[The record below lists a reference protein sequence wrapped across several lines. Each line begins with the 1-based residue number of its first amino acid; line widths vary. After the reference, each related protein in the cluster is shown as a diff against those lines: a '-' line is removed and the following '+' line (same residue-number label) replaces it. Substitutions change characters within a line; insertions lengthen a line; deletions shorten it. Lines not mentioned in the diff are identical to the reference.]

1 MSRELTI
8 QETAERSLIKT
19 YRKSL
24 WNPFIA
30 AVKRYE
36 LVEPGDRIAV
46 CISGGKDSM
55 VLAKLMQELQR
66 HTEQPFELTFLV
78 MDPGYNP
85 ANRALILENAEKLGI
100 PVQIFESD
108 IFDVTVQVE
117 KNPCYLCARMRRGFL
132 YAKAQELGCN
142 KIALGH
148 HFSDVVETTL
158 LGLFYGAQLQAMP
171 PKLKSRNF
179 PGMELIRPLYCVH
192 EDAIIAW
199 KNYNHLRFLQC
210 ACRFTEARDA
220 SGDGVGESKR
230 QEMKV
235 LLRQLKKTNPN
246 IEKSIFRA
254 IHGVQLDTFPGFK
267 QIFESDIFDVTVQV
281 EKNPCY
287 LCARMRRGFLY
298 AKAQELGCNK
308 IALGHHFSDVVETTL
323 LGLFYGAQLQAMPP
337 KLKSRNFPGMELIRP
352 LYCVHEDAIIA
363 WKNYNHL
370 RFLQC
375 ACRFTEARDASGDGV
390 GESKRQEM
398 KVLLRQLKKTNPNI
412 EKSIFR
418 AIHGVQLDTF
428 PGFKYRGK
436 AYSFLDDYDGTAGFL
451 QP

>member
-1 MSRELTI
+1 MARELTP
-8 QETAERSLIKT
+8 QEIAERSLIKT
-19 YRKSL
+19 YRKTL

-36 LVEPGDRIAV
+36 LVSPGDRIAV

-55 VLAKLMQELQR
+55 VLAKLMQELQK
-66 HTEQPFELTFLV
+66 HTDQPFELTFLV

-85 ANRALILENAEKLGI
+85 ENRALIESNAQLLGI
-100 PVQIFESD
+100 PVTIFESD

-117 KNPCYLCARMRRGFL
+117 KSPCYLCARMRRGCL
-132 YAKAQELGCN
+132 YAKARELGCN

-171 PKLKSRNF
+171 PKLHSKNF

-220 SGDGVGESKR
+220 SGDSVGDSKR
-230 QEMKV
+230 QEMKF
-235 LLRQLKKTNPN
+235 LLRELKQ
-246 IEKSIFRA
+246 
-254 IHGVQLDTFPGFK
+254 G
-267 QIFESDIFDVTVQV
+267 
-281 EKNPCY
+281 
-287 LCARMRRGFLY
+287 
-298 AKAQELGCNK
+298 
-308 IALGHHFSDVVETTL
+308 
-323 LGLFYGAQLQAMPP
+323 
-337 KLKSRNFPGMELIRP
+337 
-352 LYCVHEDAIIA
+352 
-363 WKNYNHL
+363 
-370 RFLQC
+370 
-375 ACRFTEARDASGDGV
+375 
-390 GESKRQEM
+390 
-398 KVLLRQLKKTNPNI
+398 NPNI

-428 PGFKYRGK
+428 PGFKYKGH
-436 AYSFLDDYDGTAGFL
+436 AYALTDLYDAPLDFGGDDES
-451 QP
+451 